1 MTTTPAPEFVTVKQ
15 AAELLAVGPQKVY
28 DLLDR
33 RELQG
38 ARQGA
43 RRLVAY
49 QSLREYAQ
57 RLIDAENV
65 GADT

>member
-1 MTTTPAPEFVTVKQ
+1 MTTTPAPEFVDVKQ
-15 AAELLAVGPQKVY
+15 AAALLAVGTQKVY
-28 DLLDR
+28 ELLDA

-38 ARQGA
+38 ARQGVK
-43 RRLVAY
+43 RLVAY
-49 QSLREYAQ
+49 QSLKDYAQ